1 MAEGIDRRQRHHA
14 LTLEGMADVD
24 AGRFID
30 QAAIEAWAD
39 SLDKDSPASPRVD
52 ALGMDRR
59 PTST

>member
-1 MAEGIDRRQRHHA
+1 MAEGIDRRQRHYEM
-14 LTLEGMADVD
+14 TLEGMADVD

-39 SLDKDSPASPRVD
+39 NLDKDSPAWPRVD
-52 ALGMDRR
+52 APSMDRR